1 MRAFI
6 EVINGRYAGMTYF
19 VETGEVCTVGARFG
33 ADLFLPNDVLLTPL
47 HFVLKNE
54 TENCFLEKL
63 SGQIFVN
70 NQPFEKGE
78 LAHGDWI
85 LAGETL
91 FQFTIDGEETEHKT
105 VLGKLIEYL
114 LKVEY
119 LFLLFDENL
128 DRRILP
134 MLLERKAIFREL
146 KKDAK
151 GFEAMTANP
160 LLVKIDNKR
169 LLETLVRS
177 FWGKGWLV
185 FFKANKSWAQTVEYL
200 QFLLAKTQMGNG
212 VDLRFYDARMLRVV
226 LGEAEKQHAQYF
238 FGTAEKYFV
247 ESQVPSHLFEFGW
260 KKGNITAN
268 LIRLSPA
275 VSKIPTQTEIAEFLT
290 VENLRGDFLTTT
302 EICLQHFLPDH
313 PNEIRA
319 LTNASLPMVEQY
331 KLDSTAAKIQF
342 VALNAIFGADFG
354 QSSEIVEL
362 FSSNSYSADDKL
374 LFLVERLN
382 LSRF

>member
-1 MRAFI
+1 MRAFL
-6 EVINGRYAGMTYF
+6 EVINGRYAGTTYL
-19 VETGEVCTVGARFG
+19 VETGEVCTVGGRFG
-33 ADLFLPNDVLLTPL
+33 ADLFLPNDSLLSPL

-54 TENCFLEKL
+54 AETGVLEKL
-63 SGQIFVN
+63 SGQIFIN
-70 NQPFEKGE
+70 NQPCEQGE
-78 LAHGDWI
+78 LAHGDFI

-91 FQFTIDGEETEHKT
+91 FQLTIDGTETEHET

-114 LKVEY
+114 LKVEN
-119 LFLLFDENL
+119 LCLLIDENL

-134 MLLERKAIFREL
+134 MLHDHQADFREL

-160 LLVKIDNKR
+160 LLVKIDNR
-169 LLETLVRS
+169 LLKTLVRS

-185 FFKANKSWAQTVEYL
+185 FFKPNKSWAQTVEYL
-200 QFLLAKTQMGNG
+200 QFLLAKTQINNG

-226 LGEAEKQHAQYF
+226 LGETEKQHAQYF
-238 FGTAEKYFV
+238 FGAAEKYFV
-247 ESQVPSHLFEFGW
+247 ESQVPSHLFEFSW
-260 KKGNITAN
+260 KKGKVTAN

-275 VSKIPTQTEIAEFLT
+275 VSKIPTQAEIAEFLT
-290 VENLRGDFLTTT
+290 AKNLRDDFLTTT

-313 PNEIRA
+313 SSEIRTLA
-319 LTNASLPMVEQY
+319 QASLTTIEQY
-331 KLDSTAAKIQF
+331 KLESTAAKIQL

-354 QSSEIVEL
+354 ESSEIVEL
-362 FSSNSYSADDKL
+362 FSSNNYSADDKL

-382 LSRF
+382 QKRF